1 MAIQWHGVYRL
12 KNYTWWTIFEDSIF
26 FFFFFV
32 AQWFLIYGRGSTV
45 LHEKGHQETRGHCA
59 RGPPLFPCQA
69 GSVAGLV
76 QCLKNMTNHQ
86 IDIDP
91 SLLQQ
96 ASFRGKVFIKHVRGR
111 QTGRGRAKILP
122 EWHTPSVSSCG
133 WHKGDAVC
141 WDQDTEQLTSSWRDT
156 PGTQMLPL
164 KDEINGNIYLNISNR
179 IFKS

>member
-1 MAIQWHGVYRL
+1 MAIQRHGVYRL
-12 KNYTWWTIFEDSIF
+12 KNYTWWTIFEDSI
-26 FFFFFV
+26 FFFFV

-122 EWHTPSVSSCG
+122 TRHQFPHAG
-133 WHKGDAVC
+133 
-141 WDQDTEQLTSSWRDT
+141 
-156 PGTQMLPL
+156 GTKEMRFVETRTL
-164 KDEINGNIYLNISNR
+164 SN
-179 IFKS
+179 